1 MKMNPRKTRPRVK
14 PTPFPKFVETLCQIM
29 IATTMFTIGMN
40 MSRTHQTGFPA
51 ICANTT
57 RL

>member
-1 MKMNPRKTRPRVK
+1 MNPRKMRPRVK
-14 PTPFPKFVETLCQIM
+14 PTPLPKFVETLCQIM

>member
-1 MKMNPRKTRPRVK
+1 MKMKLRNTRPSVN
-14 PTPFPKFVETLCQIM
+14 PTPLPKFVETPCQIM
-29 IATTMFTIGMN
+29 IATTMFTIGMS